1 MLVAVTDHAA
11 ERFRQRIGGRSG
23 EVDPRAEIV
32 ARVACAVEAGRMSEE
47 PPPGRSTPPPRGS
60 VYVRDLVDRSLVFVC
75 RRDRDGRELVVVTL
89 WEVEGGVAPPRVPRR
104 FTDALDRV
112 DRRGPG

>member
-23 EVDPRAEIV
+23 AVDPRAEIV
-32 ARVACAVEAGRMSEE
+32 TRVARAVEAGRLSEE
-47 PPPGRSTPPPRGS
+47 PPPGIGSRRPRGS
-60 VYVRDLVDRSLVFVC
+60 VYVRDLLDRSLVFVC
-75 RRDRDGRELVVVTL
+75 RRGAGGVRSRELVVVTL

-104 FTDALDRV
+104 FTDALRDR
-112 DRRGPG
+112 PG